1 MGSVAAAH
9 GFNCPVAIFDLSAPT
24 RDQIP
29 TPCIASQILNH
40 WTTREIHSLSP
51 FFFAKSSELCYPLQ
65 DTHLLLVSSTFPS
78 TPTRSLQQLICAGIK
93 IHNLLSNTFTTLLQ
107 KSSYS
112 HDSFKANCRAQGRQN
127 GISDGTSE
135 INELLKGWDQ

>member
-93 IHNLLSNTFTTLLQ
+93 IHNLLSNSQHFYKNLLIPMIPLRQ
-107 KSSYS
+107 TVEL
-112 HDSFKANCRAQGRQN
+112 REGR
-127 GISDGTSE
+127 T
-135 INELLKGWDQ
+135 ELAMVQVRSMNY